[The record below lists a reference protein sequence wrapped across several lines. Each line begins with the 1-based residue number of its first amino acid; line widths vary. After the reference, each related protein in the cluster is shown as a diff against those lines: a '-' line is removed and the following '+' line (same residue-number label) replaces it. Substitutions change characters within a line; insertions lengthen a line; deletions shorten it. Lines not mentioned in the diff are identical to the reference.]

1 VSQVGHTVEFVV
13 NQLWDES
20 SVEMLAIHYH
30 DSIDSQECDMRE
42 GVEGGTTSVTYEAT
56 CFDGFADVS
65 IFVSVG
71 PGFDAEACAAC
82 QAPTADSTDLVAYY
96 FELPCTPICET
107 LPEDVIKIVSQGG
120 HTVDF
125 VVNQLWDEISVEMLA
140 IHYHDS
146 IDSQDCDSTSP
157 SN

>member
-1 VSQVGHTVEFVV
+1 
-13 NQLWDES
+13 
-20 SVEMLAIHYH
+20 
-30 DSIDSQECDMRE
+30 
-42 GVEGGTTSVTYEAT
+42 
-56 CFDGFADVS
+56 
-65 IFVSVG
+65 
-71 PGFDAEACAAC
+71 
-82 QAPTADSTDLVAYY
+82 VAYY